1 MKIQIEEPCHENWDE
16 MTPKEKGRFCGAC
29 QKIVLDMTKY
39 SDQEIIDFFKDKKY
53 NVCGQL
59 EENQVDRELVPNR
72 ESKVSKMSKGLIA
85 ASLAGVVIGS
95 STVNAQSSDIPM
107 ENRENQGS
115 DEEKSDELRLDE
127 TVIFSIKGKV
137 VDEKGNPI
145 EGATVIINTDKA
157 KTGKDGKFLLSL
169 GLYETESL
177 DVIANVS
184 AKGKNSKSISLQ
196 LDFEKTSV
204 DMGKISLKKEVCHV
218 KGKMKVVD

>member
-39 SDQEIIDFFKDKKY
+39 NDQEIIDFFKDKKY

-59 EENQVDRELVPNR
+59 EENQVDRELIPNR
-72 ESKVSKMSKGLIA
+72 ETKVSKMRKGLIA

-95 STVNAQSSDIPM
+95 STIHAQNSDIPM
-107 ENRENQGS
+107 ENRETN
-115 DEEKSDELRLDE
+115 DADTEKNDELRLDE

-137 VDEKGNPI
+137 VDEKGKPI
-145 EGATVIINTDKA
+145 EGAIVLINTDKA

-177 DVIANVS
+177 KVIANVS
-184 AKGKNSKSISLQ
+184 AKGKDSQSIRLQ
-196 LDFEKTSV
+196 LDFDQTTV
-204 DMGKISLKKEVCHV
+204 DMGKISLKKEVRHV